1 MDKNLSYQHKF
12 FFSHKDNKKSPP
24 KMGDFFIFVSK

>member
-12 FFSHKDNKKSPP
+12 FFSHKDNKKSPA
-24 KMGDFFIFVSK
+24 GAGSISY